1 MAWPVRGGAEESAR
15 RNNSVAAARVV
26 GVMLRGEDGGER
38 VAGAKYRRGP
48 RISAGRSGI
57 RIPAN
62 SPVISAAALRC
73 REKGKGRGA
82 ADVRACGSVTEL
94 ERAGR
99 GARTRAPCCCVGRL
113 RRLGRAR
120 AAKRARALAGG
131 PGVTR

>member
-1 MAWPVRGGAEESAR
+1 MW
-15 RNNSVAAARVV
+15 
-26 GVMLRGEDGGER
+26 GEDRGKG
-38 VAGAKYRRGP
+38 VAGWFKGDAP
-48 RISAGRSGI
+48 EISAGRSGI

-82 ADVRACGSVTEL
+82 ADMWACGSVTEL

-131 PGVTR
+131 PGVTRRGRATLTA